1 MTTITDMA
9 KFQTIT
15 EAKAHL
21 NEIVDA
27 LDDSTEEV
35 VLTRHG
41 KPAAVL
47 MGWNA
52 WEGLLETLEIAMEP
66 GALDEIREA
75 HARYLAGEYLT
86 IEEVEASLR
95 ERRTVTPEE

>member
-1 MTTITDMA
+1 MA

-41 KPAAVL
+41 KPAAIL
-47 MGWNA
+47 LGWDS
-52 WEGLLETLEIAMEP
+52 WEGLLETIDIMSTP
-66 GALDEIREA
+66 GAMDDLREA
-75 HARYLAGEYLT
+75 RASYDAGEYLT
-86 IEEVEASLR
+86 IEQVEASLR
-95 ERRTVTPEE
+95 ARGTVAPEE

>member
-1 MTTITDMA
+1 MPTITVMA

-41 KPAAVL
+41 KPAAIL

-66 GALDEIREA
+66 GALDELREA

-86 IEEVEASLR
+86 GDEVMASLR
-95 ERRTVTPEE
+95 ARGMVASED

>member
-9 KFQTIT
+9 KYQTIT

-52 WEGLLETLEIAMEP
+52 WEGLLETLEVAMEP
-66 GALDEIREA
+66 GALREIREA

-95 ERRTVTPEE
+95 ARGMVAS

>member
-1 MTTITDMA
+1 MPTITVMA

-41 KPAAVL
+41 KPAAIL

-52 WEGLLETLEIAMEP
+52 WGGLLETLDIMSTPGAMEDLR
-66 GALDEIREA
+66 GAR
-75 HARYLAGEYLT
+75 ARYEAGEYVT
-86 IEEVEASLR
+86 IDEVEASLR
-95 ERRTVTPEE
+95 ARGMVASED

>member
-1 MTTITDMA
+1 MTTITCMA

-15 EAKAHL
+15 EAKTHL

-27 LDDSTEEV
+27 FDDSTEEV

-52 WEGLLETLEIAMEP
+52 WEGLLETLDIMSTP
-66 GALDEIREA
+66 GAMDDLRQA

-86 IEEVEASLR
+86 IDQVEASLR
-95 ERRTVTPEE
+95 ARGTVAPEE